1 MKAAAI
7 AYSLA
12 GQFVGKTDTAIANCG
27 QGNDGKIKA
36 DDTREFGALI
46 FYLDEDAADV
56 NSKEEVDSSD
66 GNKLQGE
73 AENKQKNEAK
83 IDENLVTAEA
93 TAAQMT
99 SAAQI
104 MQASAMF
111 LQSNDSDVKGDVLV
125 SADADL
131 TQVSNTASE
140 TAKAEVGVSD
150 ITSDTIAKTSP
161 FSELV
166 SETSS
171 SETEAENVGIVPVS
185 VNVNN
190 ADATNRANGEDGDI
204 RYGSLRADSSGES
217 IKSVSD
223 ENANAGSTSVFI
235 ERVLKSLQSRDT
247 AGLNS
252 DAVGENQN
260 NNESA
265 STNESKIASEISG
278 VVSDFTT
285 VTNEA
290 VPATD
295 NTEKSSAVQK
305 AIDNFIHDFRG
316 IETGESEIHIT
327 LEPESLGKLSIFMS
341 QSEKGLYVEIRSDD
355 LDICASLLGQ
365 VDSMVSAIQEHG
377 IQIDSFD
384 VRYMDSGASNYSS
397 EGSGQRSGSYGREQP
412 AYKSLAA
419 DDTAWLDNNSRKHIL
434 ILHDYYYYYDAEA
447 VESIE
452 YRV

>member
-171 SETEAENVGIVPVS
+171 SETEAENAGIVPVS

-295 NTEKSSAVQK
+295 NTEKAPLCKKRLIISYT
-305 AIDNFIHDFRG
+305 I
-316 IETGESEIHIT
+316 SEA
-327 LEPESLGKLSIFMS
+327 LKQGN
-341 QSEKGLYVEIRSDD
+341 R
-355 LDICASLLGQ
+355 
-365 VDSMVSAIQEHG
+365 
-377 IQIDSFD
+377 
-384 VRYMDSGASNYSS
+384 RYISHLN
-397 EGSGQRSGSYGREQP
+397 
-412 AYKSLAA
+412 
-419 DDTAWLDNNSRKHIL
+419 RK
-434 ILHDYYYYYDAEA
+434 
-447 VESIE
+447 V
-452 YRV
+452 